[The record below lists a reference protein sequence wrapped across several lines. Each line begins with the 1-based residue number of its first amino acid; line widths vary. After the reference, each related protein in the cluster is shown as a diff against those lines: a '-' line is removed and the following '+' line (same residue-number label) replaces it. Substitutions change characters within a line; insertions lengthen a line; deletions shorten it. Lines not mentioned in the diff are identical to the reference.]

1 MWSRESLARAVVG
14 LRGWGYAL
22 GSSLVIAGALKV
34 VGYGF
39 AHDDLW
45 AAGFAIVLSWLF
57 L

>member
-1 MWSRESLARAVVG
+1 VWSRESLARAVVG